1 MLENRIVQR
10 VFCLLGQ
17 LKEPRTVKELAEQSG
32 VDPKTI
38 RRELVRLQRLGFD
51 VRSETEVYGRKTWQ
65 VFGPMRTITKL
76 MG

>member
-32 VDPKTI
+32 VNAKTV

-51 VRSETEVYGRKTWQ
+51 VRSKTKSYGLKTWQ
-65 VFGPMRTITKL
+65 VFGPMKTIKL
-76 MG
+76 LME

>member
-17 LKEPRTVKELAEQSG
+17 LKKPRTVKELAEQSG
-32 VDPKTI
+32 VNPKTI

-51 VRSETEVYGRKTWQ
+51 VRSKTEIYGRKTWQ
-65 VFGPMRTITKL
+65 VFGLMKTIKL
-76 MG
+76 LME

>member
-32 VDPKTI
+32 VNAKTV

-51 VRSETEVYGRKTWQ
+51 VRSKTEIYGRKTWQ
-65 VFGPMRTITKL
+65 VFGPMKTINLL
-76 MG
+76 ME